1 MTTRIL
7 AEPKSFPSLLRRNGR
22 VRAARLGA
30 ILIGT
35 ALLAVS
41 AHIEVPFWPVPMSM
55 QTLVVL
61 LIGFTGG
68 ARIGGAT
75 MLAYLAEGALGLP
88 VFHGGGGIAYLAG
101 PTAGYLFGFVPAAI
115 VVGALAERGAAGGIA
130 RIAAALLLGDALIFA
145 CGLAWLTPSFGLTK
159 SATLGLLPFLPAEAA
174 KLALALAVASL
185 LRRRRG

>member
-145 CGLAWLTPSFGLTK
+145 CGLAWLAPSFGLTK
-159 SATLGLLPFLPAEAA
+159 SVTLGLLPFLPAETV
-174 KLALALAVASL
+174 KLALALALAPL
-185 LRRRRG
+185 LQRRRG